1 MKKKN
6 KFGKRP
12 GMIIQKRDNPIRS
25 VEKEMSVAER
35 SGYRA
40 IDKRSLKGYLKG
52 YTILPG
58 YNSALLIVHI
68 DLTGEICHFPTMID
82 LAEAA
87 LRDHGKIRPVGVV
100 ISDIVYKNGE
110 VVKRDFVWGVY
121 EWNEQ
126 FEKAYQE
133 AINQARFLG

>member
-1 MKKKN
+1 MKKQN
-6 KFGKRP
+6 QSGTRP
-12 GMIIQKRDNPIRS
+12 GMIIQKKANPIKS
-25 VEKEMSVAER
+25 VEKEMSVAEQ
-35 SGYRA
+35 SGYMS

-68 DLTGEICHFPTMID
+68 ELTGETCHFPTMHD
-82 LAEAA
+82 LAEAV
-87 LRDHGKIRPVGVV
+87 LRDYGKIRPVGLV
-100 ISDIVYKNGE
+100 ISDIVYKSGE

-121 EWNEQ
+121 EWNKQ

-133 AINQARFLG
+133 AIKKARL